1 MADEK
6 KHTGHYALT
15 GGGEGA
21 LDARDGA
28 LCSDGDK
35 AFVITS
41 SYLYVYQLDADS
53 GLDEDS
59 PKIIAPDSNAGTK
72 RWILIGTTA
81 PEGTNTGDIIRYN
94 ATTDHWESCAEPLEF
109 SQIILTPRES
119 PVSEVEGAIY
129 YKSTDNGV
137 YVATE

>member
-1 MADEK
+1 MAEV
-6 KHTGHYALT
+6 KHTGAYALT

-35 AFVITS
+35 AFVITA
-41 SYLYVYQLDADS
+41 SYLYVYVLDADS
-53 GLDEDS
+53 GLAEDS
-59 PKIIAPDSNAGTK
+59 PKVIAPFINAGDK

-81 PEGTNTGDIIRYN
+81 PAGTNTGDIIRYN
-94 ATTDHWESCAEPLEF
+94 ATTGNWESSAEPLSF
-109 SQIILTPRES
+109 TQIILTPRAS
-119 PVSEVEGAIY
+119 PVSDVKGALY
-129 YKSTDNGV
+129 YKSTDNAV